1 MGLELG
7 TYMAFLARD
16 AVGKARHCMDG
27 AFRVVRDSGKCIGLG
42 RHEHAVQSHVGF
54 TNSRRTVVTRRGDSL
69 QRSHST
75 PSPRSPRSS
84 PEAAVRPNHGD
95 SGKGARGARGAAHV
109 RFSSSGSVSASTPA
123 SAGGASIPCDTMLD
137 PADPFVL
144 TVRVTT

>member
-42 RHEHAVQSHVGF
+42 RQEQAVPHHVGIV
-54 TNSRRTVVTRRGDSL
+54 NSRRTVVTRRGDSL

-75 PSPRSPRSS
+75 YSPRSS
-84 PEAAVRPNHGD
+84 PGAAVRPNFGD
-95 SGKGARGARGAAHV
+95 SEGGPRAAAHV
-109 RFSSSGSVSASTPA
+109 RFPSSISVSASTPA
-123 SAGGASIPCDTMLD
+123 SAAAASIPCNAMVD